1 MVALKSRTVPVEE
14 AVADSLAAQR
24 WLWNR
29 GATPIYFKYCSTFDS
44 TAKGN
49 VGPVADA
56 LMDADGGAVTL
67 HCAAS
72 PPNGRTVYQG
82 HWP

>member
-1 MVALKSRTVPVEE
+1 M
-14 AVADSLAAQR
+14 
-24 WLWNR
+24 
-29 GATPIYFKYCSTFDS
+29 YFKYCSTFDS

-56 LMDADGGAVTL
+56 LMDAAGGAVTL

-82 HWP
+82 HWS